1 MTESPQTSPEPP
13 SLSLAEQRPGWGEK
27 FLRGHSWGAVLV
39 RIVLYVLMAIAFSTV
54 TILALRFF
62 SGSVSGPRAPR
73 LLFIGEVILT
83 LAVLSAARLM
93 ALFERQKMD
102 VYGLPLGAAF
112 GKLFWQGALAG
123 LVEISVL
130 VGLIAAGGG
139 YSFGA
144 LEIHGW
150 DVARWAGFWALFMV
164 VVGVFEEF
172 LFRGYVQY
180 TLGKRFG
187 FWPAAFLLSA
197 LFGAAHLSNKGESW
211 TGVAN
216 VVVVGLMLCLSL
228 ERTGSLWFAVGLHAS
243 FNFGQTFLYSVPNSG
258 FVAPG
263 HLSQARLYGPA
274 WLTGGTVGP
283 EGSLFSFLTMG
294 LLAYAIHRLYPAKPP
309 SRPAA

>member
-1 MTESPQTSPEPP
+1 MTESPQISPAPS
-13 SLSLAEQRPGWGEK
+13 SLSLAEQPPGWRERL
-27 FLRGHSWGAVLV
+27 LRGHSWAAVVLQ
-39 RIVLYVLMAIAFSTV
+39 IILYVLMIVAISSVAM
-54 TILALRFF
+54 LALRFLF
-62 SGSVSGPRAPR
+62 GSASGSRAPR
-73 LLFIGEVILT
+73 LLFIGEAILA
-83 LAVLSAARLM
+83 LAVISAARLM
-93 ALFERQKMD
+93 ALLERQNMD
-102 VYGLPLGAAF
+102 VYGLPLRAAF

-123 LVEISVL
+123 LVEISAL
-130 VGLIAAGGG
+130 VGLIAAAGG

-144 LEIHGW
+144 ADIHGW

-180 TLGKRFG
+180 ALGKRLG

-197 LFGAAHLSNKGESW
+197 LFGAAHLSNNGESW
-211 TGVAN
+211 AGVAS

-263 HLSQARLYGPA
+263 HLSLARLHGPA

-309 SRPAA
+309 SRASP